1 MKRRNAVKKMSA
13 NQSGR
18 KRCFS
23 SVEQQMSFFAGDQFL
38 LCWQFR
44 QFGLAKRAFYR
55 DSQFRLYQQYLAES
69 GCNDEWSPV
78 LVCPIF
84 CLPGKKTRH
93 VKASGYFGEREG
105 YAGEFG
111 IKYKF

>member
-1 MKRRNAVKKMSA
+1 MMFFFPLNNKCPFLPEINF
-13 NQSGR
+13 
-18 KRCFS
+18 CF
-23 SVEQQMSFFAGDQFL
+23 
-38 LCWQFR
+38 CWQFR

-69 GCNDEWSPV
+69 GCNDGWSPV

>member
-1 MKRRNAVKKMSA
+1 MKPLINPGGNEVFLPLNNKCPFLPEI
-13 NQSGR
+13 NF
-18 KRCFS
+18 CF
-23 SVEQQMSFFAGDQFL
+23 
-38 LCWQFR
+38 CWQFR

-55 DSQFRLYQQYLAES
+55 DSQFQLYQQYLAES
-69 GCNDEWSPV
+69 GCNDGWSPV

-93 VKASGYFGEREG
+93 VKAKASGYFGEREG

>member
-1 MKRRNAVKKMSA
+1 MRSINLRPKGILQIHNSGFLLLKKR
-13 NQSGR
+13 
-18 KRCFS
+18 
-23 SVEQQMSFFAGDQFL
+23 FAGS
-38 LCWQFR
+38 
-44 QFGLAKRAFYR
+44 AF
-55 DSQFRLYQQYLAES
+55 
-69 GCNDEWSPV
+69 
-78 LVCPIF
+78 F